1 MGNGISRS
9 VLIFLISAA
18 ACLFSG
24 SGCRHIPDAG
34 KISIPEIRKQTVLYI
49 PGWQSQ
55 QGEKYAELVTA
66 RQTEETRLLQQAFPD
81 AEIVYLHWNNAVPWT
96 ECLDNTSDLTKK
108 ILRRLRKMSPGE
120 LENLT
125 LAGHSIGGAAVVRVM
140 AGLAKSKKQIRQG
153 ILLAAAIPDNDKDLL
168 RIRLASR
175 EPVLNFYCPEDG
187 TLRFLLGVYN
197 HSGAL
202 GAYGCAYPK
211 QMLEYRVHPRFTS
224 GDDWLHNHWSVFYL
238 SRLAGAVTGEILP
251 ETKPLNDTPDLKKRY
266 PVKNAPFRPDGSS
279 VIFWKTLRNFRG
291 WRLQQN
297 QIFSWQYRIL
307 DYRDLERVS
316 GGKSEM
322 DTVFDEI
329 IRQLKDLK

>member
-55 QGEKYAELVTA
+55 QGENYAELVTA

-81 AEIVYLHWNNAVPWT
+81 AEIVYLHWNSAVPWT

-108 ILRRLRKMSPGE
+108 ILRRLRKMSSGE
-120 LENLT
+120 LENLI

-140 AGLAKSKKQIRQG
+140 AGLVKSKKQIRQG

-168 RIRLASR
+168 RIRQASR
-175 EPVLNFYCPEDG
+175 EPVLISIARRMEPCAFFWVYTIIPEHWG
-187 TLRFLLGVYN
+187 HTAVLIRSKCGNTGCIPALPAAMTGCIITGVY
-197 HSGAL
+197 
-202 GAYGCAYPK
+202 
-211 QMLEYRVHPRFTS
+211 F
-224 GDDWLHNHWSVFYL
+224 
-238 SRLAGAVTGEILP
+238 I
-251 ETKPLNDTPDLKKRY
+251 
-266 PVKNAPFRPDGSS
+266 
-279 VIFWKTLRNFRG
+279 
-291 WRLQQN
+291 
-297 QIFSWQYRIL
+297 
-307 DYRDLERVS
+307 
-316 GGKSEM
+316 
-322 DTVFDEI
+322 
-329 IRQLKDLK
+329 